1 MNLVKGREVYL
12 TLRMSAPTQVLGQPR
27 ETVLLAIPA
36 SLYVM
41 QNNLLIL
48 ALTNLDAATYQVPGQ
63 LAVILPRP
71 PPQGDLPDE
80 DPHHRRLLRVAPGPA
95 PRAEVASC
103 ESPRLATIVT
113 LLLVILLKGRL
124 DFYKLGFCFTVF

>member
-1 MNLVKGREVYL
+1 MV
-12 TLRMSAPTQVLGQPR
+12 GQPR

-63 LAVILPRP
+63 LTFIPTP
-71 PPQGDLPDE
+71 PS
-80 DPHHRRLLRVAPGPA
+80 A
-95 PRAEVASC
+95 PR
-103 ESPRLATIVT
+103 
-113 LLLVILLKGRL
+113 
-124 DFYKLGFCFTVF
+124 

>member
-1 MNLVKGREVYL
+1 
-12 TLRMSAPTQVLGQPR
+12 MSAPTQVLGQPR

-63 LAVILPRP
+63 LAVIP
-71 PPQGDLPDE
+71 PPSST
-80 DPHHRRLLRVAPGPA
+80 
-95 PRAEVASC
+95 PR
-103 ESPRLATIVT
+103 
-113 LLLVILLKGRL
+113 
-124 DFYKLGFCFTVF
+124 